1 MVVLGPVTVGATL
14 WPSCSPAPDS
24 ALAATLAPPEATEQE
39 EDAPYQPEPVL
50 TNRGDEIA
58 AGFSGEVHPL
68 LFGKAGLELQ
78 AHWTGVGRGRDQLER
93 NVRPRVYKLFTD
105 FQPAVAARTPS
116 LREFSAFLPESIE
129 AVGQMWQIDPE
140 EVVEVL
146 KQFHPR
152 PSLHLVAF
160 GRRSGPDGAFAILR
174 AMSPTHLDVLF
185 RIHAEFDLA
194 KNVWLTPACFWGR
207 MIVDKSSGEVPYFRL
222 WVPTEQPLNMHLT
235 VAESI
240 VQGTNRRAV
249 FRDIQRGDMVNAK
262 RDIVRVER
270 MDVASANAEFPDS
283 LEWEEW
289 MAEDVARHE
298 LQRAFYTF
306 AETRWVPWKEAV
318 SIASLEHRPIFAAV
332 LWGALDDQS
341 C

>member
-1 MVVLGPVTVGATL
+1 MAALGLVAVGVASFVL
-14 WPSCSPAPDS
+14 WPSSSPAPT
-24 ALAATLAPPEATEQE
+24 AAQQPPEATES
-39 EDAPYQPEPVL
+39 DADVPYQPEPVA

-68 LFGKAGLELQ
+68 LFGKTRLELQ

-93 NVRPRVYKLFTD
+93 TVRPRVYKLFAD
-105 FQPAVAARTPS
+105 FAPAVATQAYS
-116 LREFSAFLPESIE
+116 EREFSAFLPESIE
-129 AVGQMWQIDPE
+129 AVGQMWKIDPE
-140 EVVEVL
+140 EVAGIL

-160 GRRSGPDGAFAILR
+160 GRRSGPDGSFAILR
-174 AMSPTHLDVLF
+174 AVSPTHLDVLF

-207 MIVDKSSGEVPYFRL
+207 MIVDKSSGTVPYFRM
-222 WVPTEQPLNMHLT
+222 WVPTERPLNMHLT

-240 VQGTNRRAV
+240 AKETGKRAV
-249 FRDIQRGDMVNAK
+249 FRNIERGDRVDAK

-270 MDVASANAEFPDS
+270 MELASANAELPDS
-283 LEWEEW
+283 LDWDDW
-289 MAEDVARHE
+289 LAEDVAQQE

-306 AETRWVPWKEAV
+306 AETRWVPWNEAV
-318 SIASLEHRPIFAAV
+318 SIANVEHRPILAVV